1 MHTAICAFDDRMRA
15 EQAAD
20 SLVRAGFA
28 RHDVHVEHKDAAL
41 ERDRTQHH
49 SADANDRWDGMEREV
64 AVDRGVLENF
74 GHFFASLFG
83 RGTASDHTDTYSQ
96 HVEHGRYVVVVDTDS
111 TEQAERARTLL
122 QSLQAADLNVVH
134 RAEQR
139 PLRDIVGMRQENA
152 GMVERSREPYEGL
165 RDTGTSSDMESEHA
179 LASHR
184 MAPGANPDLRAPDL
198 EREPGLRYADKDKPN
213 G

>member
-1 MHTAICAFDDRMRA
+1 MHTAICAFDDRGRA

-28 RHDVHVEHKDAAL
+28 RHDVHVEHKEL
-41 ERDRTQHH
+41 HGEQHGEQRDP
-49 SADANDRWDGMEREV
+49 NDRWDGMEREI
-64 AVDRGVLENF
+64 AMDRGVLENL
-74 GHFFASLFG
+74 GHFFARLFG
-83 RGTASDHTDTYSQ
+83 RDNPSGHADTYSQ

-111 TEQAERARTLL
+111 PEQAERARALL
-122 QSLQAADLNVVH
+122 NDLQAGDLNVVH

-139 PLRDIVGMRQENA
+139 PLRDVVGARQQSA
-152 GMVERSREPYEGL
+152 GMVERNREPYEGWNN
-165 RDTGTSSDMESEHA
+165 TGASSNMESEHA

-184 MAPGANPDLRAPDL
+184 LPPTTGPDLRAPDL
-198 EREPGLRYADKDKPN
+198 ERGPGLRYADQDKDKPN